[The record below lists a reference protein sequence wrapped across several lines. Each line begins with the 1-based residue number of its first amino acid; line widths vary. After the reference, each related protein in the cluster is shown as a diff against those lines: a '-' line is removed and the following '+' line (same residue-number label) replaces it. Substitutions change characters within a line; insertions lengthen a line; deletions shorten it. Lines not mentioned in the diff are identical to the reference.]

1 MRGSKGK
8 DLAAPYPNTIE
19 DVPFRRQDRRILN
32 ARKKRLADRK
42 LYKCVMF
49 TGILITLFG
58 VSLITLFILWK
69 EEILGKLRNVVDFDH
84 LRNICIIQYY

>member
-1 MRGSKGK
+1 
-8 DLAAPYPNTIE
+8 
-19 DVPFRRQDRRILN
+19 
-32 ARKKRLADRK
+32 
-42 LYKCVMF
+42 MF

-84 LRNICIIQYY
+84 LRIIQYYFLPQ